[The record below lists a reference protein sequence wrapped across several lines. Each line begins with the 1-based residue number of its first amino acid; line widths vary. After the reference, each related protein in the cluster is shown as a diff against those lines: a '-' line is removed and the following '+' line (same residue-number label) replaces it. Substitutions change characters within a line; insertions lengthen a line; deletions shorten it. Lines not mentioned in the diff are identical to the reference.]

1 MAKFCTKCGT
11 PLEDGKC
18 PKCNVETKEEKKEVK
33 ETKAVSTTETVDV
46 KQSFMDCLDV
56 FKKIFTKPFEAIKE
70 FVTDNK
76 FVAGIIM
83 VVVAAITSG
92 LYKIATVKN
101 MFDASSSS
109 RFNAGDLGDYI
120 NSALSGGSFGG
131 AKPDYAKEFFTTF
144 AYDLVEYAAIALI
157 GYFIISK
164 VFKGTATIKQMI
176 AAVGIAL
183 SVVIIANLANSILV
197 FIDAEF
203 IGYIRTYLSMFGTIF
218 MYLILYEG
226 VKGVAN
232 VDKDK
237 MFLGIAS
244 MCICATI
251 VVDIAHKMF
260 D

>member
-18 PKCNVETKEEKKEVK
+18 PKCNVETIEEKKEVK
-33 ETKAVSTTETVDV
+33 TTTNTETVDV

-76 FVAGIIM
+76 FVSGIIM

-109 RFNAGDLGDYI
+109 RFNANDLGDYI
-120 NSALSGGSFGG
+120 NSALSGGSYGG
-131 AKPDYAKEFFTTF
+131 AKPDYVKEFFTTF

-157 GYFIISK
+157 GYLIISK
-164 VFKGTATIKQMI
+164 IFKGTVTVKQMI
-176 AAVGIAL
+176 ATVGIAL

-203 IGYIRTYLSMFGTIF
+203 IGYVRSYLSMFGTIF

-226 VKGVAN
+226 IKGVAN

-237 MFLGIAS
+237 MFIGIAS
-244 MCICATI
+244 ICICATI
-251 VVDIAHKMF
+251 VIDIAHKMF